1 MPSLTS
7 YPRLTALA
15 LLGTLPLGWPVVQAT
30 QVQLGATPPL
40 RVAIIGAGAGGS
52 SAAFW
57 IHKAKERHGMDVQ
70 VDIFEKLNY
79 VGGRSITVHPYNDP
93 SLPSEEL
100 GASIFVPA
108 NKNLFRA
115 AQEFGL
121 DMIELFDEDDVTL
134 WDGDQVLFTYTGSWW
149 DNLKIL
155 WRYGYRSPSKTQAL
169 TQQMTDR
176 VLTMYT
182 PSLAHWTSIQG
193 LSKALGFANYT
204 TQSGFDLFTS
214 QGVRPKFA
222 EEMIE
227 AATRVNY
234 AQDVTTIHGVG
245 AGVCMVAGG
254 AAQIAGGNY
263 KIFEEFIKRSGAKL
277 HLNTTVSGLQKSLSA
292 STSKHVWTLD
302 GDSNIPSTPYDHV
315 ILAAPFASSG
325 ITIQDSSA
333 SFLPKVEY
341 VRLHVTLVSTTS
353 SSARPERFGL
363 QPGTHVGKFILTT
376 ENRGDKGRPESSS
389 VICDT
394 GSLDP
399 AVGAGCKQNL
409 GSKPDFNSITYHQ
422 TFEHKGRKEHIWKV
436 FSMEKKSNEWLEDV
450 FGEGT
455 VGWVYRKEWHSYPVL
470 HPVRSFPPVQ
480 ADEGLWYV
488 NSMEPFI
495 STMETETLSSRN
507 IVDNLLKES
516 FGHGICPSGISPDG
530 SGNKV
535 EDEKIYGWDC

>member
-134 WDGDQVLFTYTGSWW
+134 WDGDQVLFT
-149 DNLKIL
+149 
-155 WRYGYRSPSKTQAL
+155 
-169 TQQMTDR
+169 
-176 VLTMYT
+176 
-182 PSLAHWTSIQG
+182 G